1 MSRWYSLLRN
11 LFRKR
16 KVERDLDAEVRFY
29 MDSVV
34 EQKIASGISEPE
46 ARRLARLELGGVDQ
60 VKEIVREKRT
70 GARLDLLLQEARYSL
85 RTFRKNPGFAAIAI
99 GTLALGIGANTA
111 VFSVVNTVML
121 RPLPYDNEKQIV
133 ALWEKRIRENSLRGP
148 ISSADFLDWRRLTTT
163 LSAMALY
170 DTSRRTISDGGETE
184 LIPGARVTSG
194 FFEALSVPA
203 YLGRTFQVVD
213 EDPGQTKVAV
223 LTYATWKHRYGADPA
238 ILSRSVSLNG
248 EPHQIIGVL
257 PERFRYPFAAEC
269 DLFVPIRFT
278 GVELRFRG
286 IHQFGGIA
294 RIRDGATLE
303 QARAEMDVISK
314 QLEQAHQDS
323 NIGHAANL
331 IPLRED
337 RSGALRPALLVLL
350 GAAFLIILI
359 TCANIASL
367 LLARASVRS
376 RETAVRAALGCSRG
390 RFALQTFME
399 SSLLAILGAAT
410 GVALAWWGLAALRTV
425 FFARLEIFSGAGLDR
440 TAMDW
445 RVLLFTIGCAVF
457 STVMFGVSPAIG
469 RTNVDLHDALR
480 SGGRG
485 LVSGGRQQFRSA
497 LVIVQVSLSLT
508 LLTGAGLL
516 SKSFLKLIN
525 VNPGFQSDHVIVAG
539 VNLPGGRYRNTA
551 QVANFYDELVDRI
564 KTLTGVRTAGVTD
577 VLPLSGD
584 DNRIGVKVE
593 GYDPKPGER
602 MRVNPRL
609 VSTDYLPA
617 MGVRLLSGRMFDAAD
632 GVVKHPVAIVSV
644 TAAGRY
650 WPGSNP
656 LGKRIGFNT
665 ENAPPW
671 MEVIGVVDVVRN
683 LGLDRE
689 ITADIYVPY
698 RENPYLYTP
707 NRVALVLKTDGDE
720 SALASALLPAV
731 RALDRSVAIS
741 DIRSMES
748 QVRDSVAPKRF
759 NLILLALFASMSLVL
774 AAAGLYGILSYL
786 VSQRTPEIGIR
797 MALGAAKSDVLR
809 LVMARGF
816 RLALAGS
823 ALGTAASLGLTQLM
837 SKLLFGVQPR
847 DPAIF
852 IAAPLFLIA
861 IALLSSYLPAHRAAK
876 VDPLIAL
883 RME

>member
-1 MSRWYSLLRN
+1 M
-11 LFRKR
+11 
-16 KVERDLDAEVRFY
+16 
-29 MDSVV
+29 
-34 EQKIASGISEPE
+34 
-46 ARRLARLELGGVDQ
+46 
-60 VKEIVREKRT
+60 
-70 GARLDLLLQEARYSL
+70 
-85 RTFRKNPGFAAIAI
+85 
-99 GTLALGIGANTA
+99 
-111 VFSVVNTVML
+111 
-121 RPLPYDNEKQIV
+121 
-133 ALWEKRIRENSLRGP
+133 
-148 ISSADFLDWRRLTTT
+148 
-163 LSAMALY
+163 
-170 DTSRRTISDGGETE
+170 
-184 LIPGARVTSG
+184 
-194 FFEALSVPA
+194 
-203 YLGRTFQVVD
+203 
-213 EDPGQTKVAV
+213 
-223 LTYATWKHRYGADPA
+223 
-238 ILSRSVSLNG
+238 
-248 EPHQIIGVL
+248 
-257 PERFRYPFAAEC
+257 
-269 DLFVPIRFT
+269 
-278 GVELRFRG
+278 
-286 IHQFGGIA
+286 
-294 RIRDGATLE
+294 
-303 QARAEMDVISK
+303 
-314 QLEQAHQDS
+314 
-323 NIGHAANL
+323 
-331 IPLRED
+331 
-337 RSGALRPALLVLL
+337 
-350 GAAFLIILI
+350 
-359 TCANIASL
+359 
-367 LLARASVRS
+367 
-376 RETAVRAALGCSRG
+376 
-390 RFALQTFME
+390 
-399 SSLLAILGAAT
+399 
-410 GVALAWWGLAALRTV
+410 
-425 FFARLEIFSGAGLDR
+425 
-440 TAMDW
+440 
-445 RVLLFTIGCAVF
+445 
-457 STVMFGVSPAIG
+457 
-469 RTNVDLHDALR
+469 
-480 SGGRG
+480 
-485 LVSGGRQQFRSA
+485 
-497 LVIVQVSLSLT
+497 T

-525 VNPGFQSDHVIVAG
+525 VDPGFQSDHVIVAG
-539 VNLPGGRYRNTA
+539 VNLPGGRYRSTA

-564 KTLTGVRTAGVTD
+564 KTLPGVRTAGVTD

-644 TAAGRY
+644 TAASRY

-748 QVRDSVAPKRF
+748 QVSDSVAPKRF